1 MIAYALT
8 CACVDF
14 YSTVLKQLPEAAGLV
29 VKSLHGRM
37 KQSQRQATLAAFSA
51 ADAGALPLDC
61 FLQQSV
67 ARHEMPD
74 SH

>member
-1 MIAYALT
+1 MIMYALT

-51 ADAGALPLDC
+51 ADAGALLLHRS
-61 FLQQSV
+61 LQQLD
-67 ARHEMPD
+67 AGHKMPD
-74 SH
+74 